1 MRLTTGRA
9 KIKQSYEQLALKWEE
24 VQEGWKDEAAR
35 AFSEQH
41 LDPIEPDVQAAL
53 RSIDRLSAILSQM
66 ESDCA

>member
-24 VQEGWKDEAAR
+24 VRDGWKDEAAR
-35 AFSEQH
+35 VFEEQH
-41 LDPIEPDVQAAL
+41 LEAIEPDVQAAL
-53 RSIDRLSAILSQM
+53 RSIDRLSAVLSQM